1 MRIERAGQNEKRLF
15 SIRLTENKRGELG
28 NLIWGYRT
36 VNSKYGPLFKSF
48 TFKNGVE
55 IKNRIVMAPMT
66 NWSSNPDGTVTEAEV
81 NYYARRSAGVGMV
94 ITACTYV
101 TANGKGFHGEFGGDR
116 DELIPSL
123 QKLATGIK
131 EQGAKAILQ
140 IFHGGRQVPPEL
152 IPNGDVVSASSIPV
166 EGVGKPVPRELS
178 EQEVE
183 SIVLDFGEAARRAI
197 EAGYD
202 GVEIHG
208 ANGYLIQQFF
218 SPHSN
223 RREDRWGGSLEDRLT
238 FPLAVVDEVKRV
250 AAEHANGPFI
260 VGYRFSPE
268 ESETPGITMAD
279 TLVLLD
285 ALAKK
290 DLDYLHVSLQDFWS
304 TPRRGVDDTRSRIEI
319 IQERV
324 GDDVPVI
331 GVGSIYTPDEAL
343 KAIQTGVSLIAL
355 GRELIID
362 PDWVQKISEGKETEI
377 VTRINKDNQEQLVI
391 PDPLWQAIIHTPGWF
406 PGVN

>member
-1 MRIERAGQNEKRLF
+1 
-15 SIRLTENKRGELG
+15 
-28 NLIWGYRT
+28 
-36 VNSKYGPLFKSF
+36 VNSKYAPLLESF
-48 TFKNGVE
+48 TFKNGVQL
-55 IKNRIVMAPMT
+55 KNRIVMAPMT
-66 NWSSNPDGTVTEAEV
+66 NWSSNPDGTVTDAEV
-81 NYYARRSAGVGMV
+81 NYYSRRSGGVGMV

-131 EQGAKAILQ
+131 DQGAKAILQ
-140 IFHGGRQVPPEL
+140 IFHGGRQVPSEL
-152 IPNGDVVSASSIPV
+152 IPNGDVVSASSVPA
-166 EGVGKPVPRELS
+166 EGMGKPVPRELS
-178 EQEVE
+178 NQEIE
-183 SIVLDFGEAARRAI
+183 SIIHAFGETTRRAI

-223 RREDRWGGSLEDRLT
+223 RREDRWGGSLKKRLT
-238 FPLAVVDEVKRV
+238 FPLAVVNEVKRV
-250 AAEHANGPFI
+250 AAEHANGSFI

-268 ESETPGITMAD
+268 EPETPGITMAD
-279 TLVLLD
+279 TLFLLD
-285 ALAKK
+285 ELVKK
-290 DLDYLHVSLQDFWS
+290 NLDYLHVSLQDFWS
-304 TPRRGVDDTRSRIEI
+304 TPRRGMDDTRSRIEI
-319 IQERV
+319 IQEQV
-324 GDDVPVI
+324 GDKVPVI

-343 KAIQTGVSLIAL
+343 KAIQTGLPLIAL

-362 PDWVQKISEGKETEI
+362 PDWVQKIAEGKETEI
-377 VTRINKDNQEQLVI
+377 ITEINKENQHQLVI

>member
-1 MRIERAGQNEKRLF
+1 M
-15 SIRLTENKRGELG
+15 
-28 NLIWGYRT
+28 
-36 VNSKYGPLFKSF
+36 NSKYAPLLESF
-48 TFKNGVE
+48 TLKNGVQL
-55 IKNRIVMAPMT
+55 KNRIVMAPMT
-66 NWSSNPDGTVTEAEV
+66 NWSSNHDGTVTDAEV
-81 NYYARRSAGVGMV
+81 NYYARRSGGVGMV

-123 QKLATGIK
+123 QKLAKSIK
-131 EQGAKAILQ
+131 EQGAQAILQ

-152 IPNGDVVSASSIPV
+152 IPNGDVVSASSIPA
-166 EGVGKPVPRELS
+166 EGNGKPVPRELS
-178 EQEVE
+178 DEEVT
-183 SIVLDFGEAARRAI
+183 SIVRDFGETARRAI

-218 SPHSN
+218 SPQSN
-223 RREDRWGGSLEDRLT
+223 RREDRWGGSLEKRLT
-238 FPLAVVDEVKRV
+238 FPMAVVDEVKRV
-250 AAEHANGPFI
+250 AAENAKGPFI

-268 ESETPGITMAD
+268 EEETPGITMAD
-279 TLVLLD
+279 TLVLIDELT
-285 ALAKK
+285 KK
-290 DLDYLHVSLQDFWS
+290 DLDYLHASLQDFWS

-324 GDDVPVI
+324 GERIPVI

-343 KAIQTGVSLIAL
+343 RAIQTWVPLLAL

-362 PDWVQKISEGKETEI
+362 PDWVQKVTEGKENEI
-377 VTRINKDNQEQLVI
+377 VTEINKNNQEQLVI
-391 PDPLWQAIIHTPGWF
+391 PDPLWQAIIHSPGWF
-406 PGVN
+406 PGIG